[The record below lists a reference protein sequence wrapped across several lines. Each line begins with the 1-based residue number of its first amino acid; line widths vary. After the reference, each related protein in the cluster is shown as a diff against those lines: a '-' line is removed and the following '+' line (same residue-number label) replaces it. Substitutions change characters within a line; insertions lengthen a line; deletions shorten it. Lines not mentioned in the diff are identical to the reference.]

1 MKKLIILFVVCFG
14 ITHFAWADSD
24 LKSGEAK
31 AMVCAGCHG
40 AEGNSAV
47 PNFPKLAGQN
57 AKYIA
62 KQLDD
67 IKKGQRKVV
76 EMTGLLEGMNEQ
88 DFINIG
94 AYFESK
100 KAQLSGSN
108 NDKPQIELGERVYR
122 AGNHETGVAACSG
135 CHSPTAQGNS
145 LAGYPRL
152 SGQHSEY
159 IVTQLKAF
167 RNDIRTNDGESAT
180 MRGVAAHMS
189 DKEIDAVA
197 NFIAGLH

>member
-1 MKKLIILFVVCFG
+1 MKKLIVLFVACFG
-14 ITHFAWADSD
+14 IPQFAWAEAD
-24 LKSGEAK
+24 LKAGEAK
-31 AMVCAGCHG
+31 AVVCAGCHG

-76 EMTGLLEGMNEQ
+76 EMTGLLDEMNEQ
-88 DFINIG
+88 DFLNIG

-100 KAQLSGSN
+100 KMQLAGSN
-108 NDKPQIELGERVYR
+108 NDKQQLELGGRVYR
-122 AGNHETGVAACSG
+122 AGNHETSVSACSG
-135 CHSPTAQGNS
+135 CHSPTGQGNS
-145 LAGYPRL
+145 PAGFPRL
-152 SGQHSEY
+152 SGQHPEY
-159 IVTQLKAF
+159 IVNQLKAF
-167 RNDIRTNDGESAT
+167 RNDIRTNDGDNAT